1 MKSDNALHHD
11 LQHLGSTVEMRL
23 HAIQYHLALFL
34 SLILLGN
41 AFSHELGQ
49 VPLIQPA
56 VPNGSKK
63 IITDKFSKYIQDV
76 LDDRHIKGLSLALI
90 KSSDGAEAEVEYG
103 SWGVKTEDGDAVDTK
118 VSSTT

>member
-1 MKSDNALHHD
+1 
-11 LQHLGSTVEMRL
+11 MRL
-23 HAIQYHLALFL
+23 HAIQYHFTLFL
-34 SLILLGN
+34 SLTLLGN
-41 AFSHELGQ
+41 AFSQELGQ
-49 VPLIQPA
+49 VPLIEPA

-63 IITDKFSKYIQDV
+63 IITDKFSKYIQNV